1 MNFLAHAHL
10 SFGLEEILAGNFVAD
25 FIKGKEFQRIPGGI
39 QQGILL
45 HREIDTYTDSHPLV
59 KSGQSYL
66 RPRFRHYSSVITDI
80 FFDHYLAK
88 NWSRFSEIPLENF
101 AEQTYETLE
110 KYLHQLPKE
119 FNEMFIWLKK
129 QNWLVNYRSL
139 EGIQQTL
146 NGLTRRASFDSKMN
160 ESTEILLD
168 KQAEFELI
176 FFAFYPDLE
185 TFAHKKLQEILNL
198 HGLY

>member
-10 SFGLEEILAGNFVAD
+10 SFGLEEILVGNFVAD
-25 FIKGKEFQRIPGGI
+25 YIKGKEFQRIPGGI

-80 FFDHYLAK
+80 FFDHCLAK
-88 NWSRFSEIPLENF
+88 NWSLFSEIPLENF

-110 KYLHQLPKE
+110 KHLHQLPKE

-160 ESTEILLD
+160 ESIEILLD

-185 TFAHKKLQEILNL
+185 TFAQKKLQEILKL